1 MDEKIKNLMKTLDLT
16 EDEARELLADDEKID
31 KGEKLFDLPKELEKG
46 SKKARQVRSV
56 DAYGKQRTRERKTD
70 ATKKHLVKWVWDALN
85 ELDLKNAT
93 LTNDERQ
100 IDFEYE
106 GRKFRIVLSAPRS

>member
-1 MDEKIKNLMKTLDLT
+1 MDEKIKNLMRTLDLT

-31 KGEKLFDLPKELEKG
+31 KGAKMFDLPEELEKG

-56 DAYGKQRTRERKTD
+56 DAYGKKRTRERKED
-70 ATKKHLVKWVWDALN
+70 ADKRFLIETLELALLPFAEN
-85 ELDLKNAT
+85 ENITNA
-93 LTNDERQ
+93 ERQ
-100 IDFEYE
+100 IDFEYN

>member
-56 DAYGKQRTRERKTD
+56 DAYGKQRTRERKEDTD
-70 ATKKHLVKWVWDALN
+70 KRYLIEVLELALSPFAEDVN
-85 ELDLKNAT
+85 ITNA
-93 LTNDERQ
+93 ERQ
-100 IDFEYE
+100 IDFLHK

>member
-1 MDEKIKNLMKTLDLT
+1 MDEKIKNLMRTLDLT

-56 DAYGKQRTRERKTD
+56 DAYGKQRTRERKED
-70 ATKKHLVKWVWDALN
+70 ADKRFLTEMLADAVSN
-85 ELDLKNAT
+85 HAEHFTVTNA
-93 LTNDERQ
+93 ERQ
-100 IDFEYE
+100 IDFVYN